1 MSEITKFESA
11 PIANISDFVQIKD
24 EQVYTTSR
32 IVAEK
37 FGKEHFHVTRDIEEL
52 IKNMVQPIENIR
64 KTKIGFSE
72 NKVQPNF
79 GVSENIEN
87 IREVNFDFSEYFIP
101 DEYKIEGQ
109 TRTYKQYL
117 ITEKG
122 AMLLIMGFTGEKA
135 FAIKTKFIDEFARMK
150 NIINNP
156 AQVIAETGSLDA
168 LVAFGVTNQ
177 RFTNALVKAKQEQ
190 QLLEQQKN
198 ALQIQFNDQN
208 DTLRTKVLPAIV
220 ELKSTVRDQS
230 NRITNLEIERNDAVE
245 DYEGLYN
252 HYINSDG
259 WFKMS
264 EVAGK
269 LNIHGMGRNKIF
281 SILRERHILDRRNL
295 PYRQFIESGMFMIKD
310 TDIMVGDRIKTVSTT
325 FVSKKGQVFIE
336 KLLRKLGYC

>member
-37 FGKEHFHVTRDIEEL
+37 FGKEHKHVIRDIEEL
-52 IKNMVQPIENIR
+52 IKNMVQPIENI
-64 KTKIGFSE
+64 
-72 NKVQPNF
+72 NQPKF
-79 GVSENIEN
+79 GLVKN
-87 IREVNFDFSEYFIP
+87 DYFIA
-101 DEYKIEGQ
+101 DGYLDAKGE
-109 TRTYKQYL
+109 TRKQYL

-190 QLLEQQKN
+190 QLLEQQKREAEN
-198 ALQIQFNDQN
+198 ELVVQKAIFYDRIVPGIQGMHGHIYNLTNERDE
-208 DTLRTKVLPAIV
+208 AI
-220 ELKSTVRDQS
+220 
-230 NRITNLEIERNDAVE
+230 A

-310 TDIMVGDRIKTVSTT
+310 TDIMVGNRIKTVSTT

>member
-37 FGKEHFHVTRDIEEL
+37 FGKQHSDVLKAIRNIINDV
-52 IKNMVQPIENIR
+52 NAAQVIEN
-64 KTKIGFSE
+64 KAQSNFTFSD
-72 NKVQPNF
+72 F
-79 GVSENIEN
+79 FIEATYTD
-87 IREVNFDFSEYFIP
+87 IT
-101 DEYKIEGQ
+101 G
-109 TRTYKQYL
+109 RTLPEYL
-117 ITEKG
+117 ITEDG
-122 AMLLIMGFTGEKA
+122 LALLVMGFGGVNAMRVKL
-135 FAIKTKFIDEFARMK
+135 KFVAEFNRMK

-310 TDIMVGDRIKTVSTT
+310 TDIMVGNRIKTVSTT

>member
-1 MSEITKFESA
+1 MTEITKFESA

-37 FGKEHFHVTRDIEEL
+37 FGKRHDNVIRDIEATISTINEAQVIENKDFL
-52 IKNMVQPIENIR
+52 KIEEIKN
-64 KTKIGFSE
+64 
-72 NKVQPNF
+72 
-79 GVSENIEN
+79 
-87 IREVNFDFSEYFIP
+87 DYFTESSYV
-101 DEYKIEGQ
+101 DSLG
-109 TRTYKQYL
+109 RTYKEYL
-117 ITEKG
+117 ITEDG
-122 AMLLIMGFTGEKA
+122 LALLVMGFTGVDA
-135 FAIKTKFIDEFARMK
+135 MRIKLKFVAEFNRMK

-190 QLLEQQKN
+190 QALEQQKN

-281 SILRERHILDRRNL
+281 AILRERHILDRRNL

-310 TDIMVGDRIKTVSTT
+310 TDIMVGNRIKTVSTT

>member
-1 MSEITKFESA
+1 MSEITKFEATS
-11 PIANISDFVQIKD
+11 IANISDFVQIKD

-37 FGKEHFHVTRDIEEL
+37 FGKRHDNVVQAIEEL
-52 IKNMVQPIENIR
+52 IKNMPQPIENIDLL
-64 KTKIGFSE
+64 KNQEIK
-72 NKVQPNF
+72 N
-79 GVSENIEN
+79 
-87 IREVNFDFSEYFIP
+87 DYFIS
-101 DEYKIEGQ
+101 DSYIDMSN
-109 TRTYKQYL
+109 RSYKQYL

-310 TDIMVGDRIKTVSTT
+310 TDIMVGNRIKTVSTT

>member
-1 MSEITKFESA
+1 MTEITKFESA

-37 FGKEHFHVTRDIEEL
+37 FGKEHFHVIRDIEATISTINEAQ
-52 IKNMVQPIENIR
+52 VIEN
-64 KTKIGFSE
+64 KS
-72 NKVQPNF
+72 QSNF
-79 GVSENIEN
+79 GLSENIGKLKN
-87 IREVNFDFSEYFIP
+87 QPIKNDYFVESSYI
-101 DEYKIEGQ
+101 DSTG
-109 TRTYKQYL
+109 RTLKQYL
-117 ITEKG
+117 ITEDG
-122 AMLLIMGFTGEKA
+122 LAFLVMGFGGVNAMRVKL
-135 FAIKTKFIDEFARMK
+135 KFVAEFNRMK

-190 QLLEQQKN
+190 QLLEQQKREAEN
-198 ALQIQFNDQN
+198 ELVVQKAIFYDRIVPGIQGMHGHIYNLTNERDE
-208 DTLRTKVLPAIV
+208 AI
-220 ELKSTVRDQS
+220 
-230 NRITNLEIERNDAVE
+230 A

-259 WFKMS
+259 WFTMS

-269 LNIHGMGRNKIF
+269 LNLHGMRRNKIF

-310 TDIMVGDRIKTVSTT
+310 TDIMVGNRIKTVSTT

>member
-37 FGKEHFHVTRDIEEL
+37 FGKRHDHVVRDIEATISTINDSQVIENKDFPKIGE
-52 IKNMVQPIENIR
+52 IKN
-64 KTKIGFSE
+64 
-72 NKVQPNF
+72 
-79 GVSENIEN
+79 
-87 IREVNFDFSEYFIP
+87 DYFTESSYV
-101 DEYKIEGQ
+101 DSLG
-109 TRTYKQYL
+109 RTYKAYL
-117 ITEKG
+117 ITEDG
-122 AMLLIMGFTGEKA
+122 LALLVMGFTGVDA
-135 FAIKTKFIDEFARMK
+135 MRIKLKFIAEFNRMK

-190 QLLEQQKN
+190 QLLEQQKREAEN
-198 ALQIQFNDQN
+198 ELVVQKAIFYDRIVPGIQGMHGHIYDLTNERDE
-208 DTLRTKVLPAIV
+208 AI
-220 ELKSTVRDQS
+220 
-230 NRITNLEIERNDAVE
+230 A

-252 HYINSDG
+252 RYINSDG

-310 TDIMVGDRIKTVSTT
+310 TDIMVGNRIKTVSTT

>member
-37 FGKEHFHVTRDIEEL
+37 FGKQHSDVLKAIRNIINDV
-52 IKNMVQPIENIR
+52 NAAQVIEN
-64 KTKIGFSE
+64 KAQSNFTFSD
-72 NKVQPNF
+72 F
-79 GVSENIEN
+79 FIEATYTD
-87 IREVNFDFSEYFIP
+87 IT
-101 DEYKIEGQ
+101 G
-109 TRTYKQYL
+109 RTLPEYL
-117 ITEKG
+117 ITEDG
-122 AMLLIMGFTGEKA
+122 LALLVMGFGGVNA
-135 FAIKTKFIDEFARMK
+135 MRIKLKFVAEFNRMK

-190 QLLEQQKN
+190 QLLEQQKREAEN
-198 ALQIQFNDQN
+198 ELVAQKAIFYDRIVPGIQGMHGHIYDLTNERDE
-208 DTLRTKVLPAIV
+208 AI
-220 ELKSTVRDQS
+220 
-230 NRITNLEIERNDAVE
+230 A

-310 TDIMVGDRIKTVSTT
+310 TDIMVGNRIKTVSTT

>member
-1 MSEITKFESA
+1 MSEITKFEST

-37 FGKEHFHVTRDIEEL
+37 FGKEHSNVLKAIEATIKDI
-52 IKNMVQPIENIR
+52 VASQP
-64 KTKIGFSE
+64 
-72 NKVQPNF
+72 
-79 GVSENIEN
+79 IEN
-87 IREVNFDFSEYFIP
+87 IREVNFDFSKYFIQS
-101 DEYKIEGQ
+101 DYSVEGQ
-109 TRTYKQYL
+109 TRVYKEYL
-117 ITEKG
+117 ITEDG
-122 AMLLIMGFTGEKA
+122 LALLVMGFTGVDA
-135 FAIKTKFIDEFARMK
+135 MRIKLKFVAEFNRMK

-190 QLLEQQKN
+190 QLLEQQKKEAEN
-198 ALQIQFNDQN
+198 ELVVQKAIFYDRIVPGIQGMHGHIYDLTNERDE
-208 DTLRTKVLPAIV
+208 AI
-220 ELKSTVRDQS
+220 
-230 NRITNLEIERNDAVE
+230 A

-310 TDIMVGDRIKTVSTT
+310 TDIMVGNRIKTVSTT

>member
-1 MSEITKFESA
+1 MTEITKFESA

-37 FGKEHFHVTRDIEEL
+37 FGKEHFHVIRDIEATISTINEAQ
-52 IKNMVQPIENIR
+52 VIEN
-64 KTKIGFSE
+64 KS
-72 NKVQPNF
+72 QSNF
-79 GVSENIEN
+79 GLSENIGKLKN
-87 IREVNFDFSEYFIP
+87 QPIKNDYFVESSYI
-101 DEYKIEGQ
+101 DSTG
-109 TRTYKQYL
+109 RTLKQYL
-117 ITEKG
+117 ITEDG
-122 AMLLIMGFTGEKA
+122 LAFLVMGFGGVNAMRVKL
-135 FAIKTKFIDEFARMK
+135 KFVAEFNRMK

-281 SILRERHILDRRNL
+281 SILRERHVLDRRNL

-310 TDIMVGDRIKTVSTT
+310 TDIMVGNRIKTVSTT

>member
-1 MSEITKFESA
+1 MTEITKFESA

-37 FGKEHFHVTRDIEEL
+37 FGKRHDNVIRDIEATISTINDAQVIENKDFPKIGE
-52 IKNMVQPIENIR
+52 IKN
-64 KTKIGFSE
+64 
-72 NKVQPNF
+72 
-79 GVSENIEN
+79 
-87 IREVNFDFSEYFIP
+87 DYFTESSYV
-101 DEYKIEGQ
+101 DSLG
-109 TRTYKQYL
+109 RTYKQYL
-117 ITEKG
+117 ITEDG
-122 AMLLIMGFTGEKA
+122 LALLVMGFTGVDA
-135 FAIKTKFIDEFARMK
+135 MRIKLKFVAEFNRMK

-190 QLLEQQKN
+190 QALEQQKN

-310 TDIMVGDRIKTVSTT
+310 TDIMVGNRIKTVSTT

>member
-37 FGKEHFHVTRDIEEL
+37 FGKRHDHVVRDIEATISTINDAQVIENKDFL
-52 IKNMVQPIENIR
+52 KIEEIKN
-64 KTKIGFSE
+64 
-72 NKVQPNF
+72 
-79 GVSENIEN
+79 
-87 IREVNFDFSEYFIP
+87 DYFTESSYV
-101 DEYKIEGQ
+101 DSLG
-109 TRTYKQYL
+109 RTYKEYL
-117 ITEKG
+117 ITEDG
-122 AMLLIMGFTGEKA
+122 LALLVMGFTGVDAMRVKL
-135 FAIKTKFIDEFARMK
+135 KFVAEFNRMK

-252 HYINSDG
+252 RYINSDG

-310 TDIMVGDRIKTVSTT
+310 TDIMVGNRIKTVSTT

>member
-1 MSEITKFESA
+1 MTTSIT
-11 PIANISDFVQIKD
+11 NISDFVEIKD
-24 EQVYTTSR
+24 EEVYTTSR

-37 FGKEHFHVTRDIEEL
+37 FGKEHKNVIRDIEATISTINEAQ
-52 IKNMVQPIENIR
+52 VIEN
-64 KTKIGFSE
+64 KAQLKFE
-72 NKVQPNF
+72 L
-79 GVSENIEN
+79 SENIN
-87 IREVNFDFSEYFIP
+87 GLKNQSVKNDYFVESSYI
-101 DEYKIEGQ
+101 DSTG
-109 TRTYKQYL
+109 RTLKQYL
-117 ITEKG
+117 ITEDG
-122 AMLLIMGFTGEKA
+122 LALLVMGFSGVNA
-135 FAIKTKFIDEFARMK
+135 MRIKLKFVAEFNRMK

-252 HYINSDG
+252 RYINSDG

-295 PYRQFIESGMFMIKD
+295 PYRQFIDSGMFMIKD
-310 TDIMVGDRIKTVSTT
+310 TDIMVGNRIKTVSTT

>member
-37 FGKEHFHVTRDIEEL
+37 FGKRHAHIIRDIEATVSTINEAQ
-52 IKNMVQPIENIR
+52 VIEN
-64 KTKIGFSE
+64 KA
-72 NKVQPNF
+72 QPNF
-79 GVSENIEN
+79 GLSEKIAQLKNQPVKN
-87 IREVNFDFSEYFIP
+87 DYFVESSYI
-101 DEYKIEGQ
+101 DSTG
-109 TRTYKQYL
+109 RTLKEYL
-117 ITEKG
+117 ITEDG
-122 AMLLIMGFTGEKA
+122 LALLVMGFTGVDAMRVKL
-135 FAIKTKFIDEFARMK
+135 KFVSEFNRMK

-190 QLLEQQKN
+190 QLLEQQKREAEN
-198 ALQIQFNDQN
+198 ELVVQKAIFYDRIVPGIQGMHGRIYNLANERDE
-208 DTLRTKVLPAIV
+208 AI
-220 ELKSTVRDQS
+220 
-230 NRITNLEIERNDAVE
+230 A

-281 SILRERHILDRRNL
+281 SILRERHVLDRRNL

>member
-1 MSEITKFESA
+1 MTEITKFESA
-11 PIANISDFVQIKD
+11 PIANISDFVEIKD
-24 EQVYTTSR
+24 EEVYTTSR

-37 FGKEHFHVTRDIEEL
+37 FGKQHSDVLKAIRNIINDV
-52 IKNMVQPIENIR
+52 NAAQVIEN
-64 KTKIGFSE
+64 KAQSNFTFSD
-72 NKVQPNF
+72 F
-79 GVSENIEN
+79 FIEATYT
-87 IREVNFDFSEYFIP
+87 DTT
-101 DEYKIEGQ
+101 G
-109 TRTYKQYL
+109 RTLPEYL
-117 ITEKG
+117 ITEDG
-122 AMLLIMGFTGEKA
+122 LALLVMGFGGVNA
-135 FAIKTKFIDEFARMK
+135 MRIKLKFVAEFNRMK

-190 QLLEQQKN
+190 QLLEQQKREAEN
-198 ALQIQFNDQN
+198 ELVVQKAIFYDRIVPGIQGMHGRIYNLANERDE
-208 DTLRTKVLPAIV
+208 AI
-220 ELKSTVRDQS
+220 
-230 NRITNLEIERNDAVE
+230 A
-245 DYEGLYN
+245 DYEGLFN

-310 TDIMVGDRIKTVSTT
+310 TDIMVGNRIKTVSTT